1 MVKTNTLVI
10 LSPGFPASDAD
21 SAFLP
26 AQQTFVR
33 ALQKKYPTLKI
44 IVISFHYPLHE
55 KTYTLNGVVVYSL
68 NAKGK
73 KGLKRLLLWKK
84 IWSILKTLKKE
95 NKIIGILSFWANELS
110 FIGKYFARQNKI
122 KQLIWISGQDAKKGN
137 KFISL
142 INPRPDELVALSD
155 FLAKEF
161 YSNYHIMP
169 ANVIPNGIDKT
180 LFKNE
185 TFIRTIDILG
195 VGSLIPL
202 KQYELFIKVVISAKN
217 RIPHL
222 KCVIYGNG
230 TEKDNLIRLTKI
242 SGMEKTISFPGVI
255 DHPQVLEKMKM
266 AKILLHPSAYEGFSG
281 ACIEAIYAG
290 AHVVSFTKPMDH
302 DIPHWHVVKTIE
314 EMTDRVLSLLSDPT
328 TEYTPVEVYTMD
340 ESAKAMMQLFGL

>member
-1 MVKTNTLVI
+1 MFKTNTLVI

-33 ALQKKYPTLKI
+33 TLQKNYANLKI
-44 IVISFHYPLHE
+44 IIISFHYPLHE
-55 KTYTLNGVVVYSL
+55 KKYTLNGVVVYSL

-84 IWSILKTLKKE
+84 IWNILKNLKKE
-95 NKIIGILSFWANELS
+95 NEIIGILSFWANELS
-110 FIGKYFARQNKI
+110 FIGKNFARRNKI

-142 INPRPDELVALSD
+142 INPYPDELVALSD

-161 YSNYHIMP
+161 HSNYHIMP
-169 ANVIPNGIDKT
+169 THVIPNGIDKT

-185 TFIRTIDILG
+185 SFTRTIDILG

-202 KQYELFIKVVISAKN
+202 KQYELFIKAVISIKTK
-217 RIPHL
+217 IPNL
-222 KCVIYGNG
+222 KCIIYGNG
-230 TEKDNLIRLTKI
+230 PEKENLISLTKI
-242 SGMEKTISFPGVI
+242 SSLENTISFPGVI
-255 DHPQVLEKMKM
+255 DHPLVLEKMKM

-281 ACIEAIYAG
+281 ACIEAVYAG
-290 AHVVSFTKPMDH
+290 AHVVSFTKPMDL
-302 DIPHWHVVKTIE
+302 DIPHWHIVKTIE
-314 EMTDRVLSLLSDPT
+314 EMNAKVLALLSDPT